1 MRRRLRLHH
10 GPPSS
15 PGPPWASAPVIT
27 SDSGT
32 SSESLSESSR
42 AGAGA
47 EPSDPPAAFSSVRG
61 LSLLLS
67 AAGDL
72 VSPPFEVGGRVGEP
86 DAVSSE
92 SQVEGRGAAGRE
104 AGRREGWLA
113 WVIGPWWAERV
124 EVYKGGRHRNSAAL
138 ETPNRVR

>member
-1 MRRRLRLHH
+1 MSF
-10 GPPSS
+10 SS
-15 PGPPWASAPVIT
+15 VIT
-27 SDSGT
+27 TDSGT

-104 AGRREGWLA
+104 AGRREGMA
-113 WVIGPWWAERV
+113 GVGDRGCPWCGE
-124 EVYKGGRHRNSAAL
+124 EGGGL
-138 ETPNRVR
+138 ESGAPY